1 MTNSQGY
8 PDTKPIRSAIHSSGM
23 LVTVMHNRRSAFRI
37 ILTLLWMCVILP
49 LSAQVRDT
57 VDAGGAMVTLSE
69 VVVRSGMDVNGF
81 IERVRRDTTFYKAFR
96 NLRVLSYSSLN
107 DIRMAGRR
115 GRPGA
120 GYRSRTRQTAWSGCR
135 VTRVLESSPSGN
147 FFERDGTHRF
157 YTARLYDAL
166 FHSFDTIC
174 GQHNLVRDHG
184 PRTRGTSGMERHKE
198 QLKTLF
204 FDPGADIPGIPLMGD
219 KTRIFDADHRKLY
232 DFDIDIR
239 ERKGVRCYVF
249 RIAARKDLGI
259 FDRDRIVIDE
269 METWFDYRSFEV
281 MERTYAMRYDA
292 GVYRFDVRMHVELGH
307 AGRYLVPTLV
317 RYDGSWKVALRSPE
331 QGVFTATLFDF
342 E

>member
-1 MTNSQGY
+1 M
-8 PDTKPIRSAIHSSGM
+8 
-23 LVTVMHNRRSAFRI
+23 VMR
-37 ILTLLWMCVILP
+37 LP
-49 LSAQVRDT
+49 ASAQVRDT

-115 GRPGA
+115 GRQGA
-120 GYRSRTRQTAWSGCR
+120 GYRSRTRQTAWLGCR
-135 VTRVLESSPSGN
+135 VTRVIESSQTGD
-147 FFERDGTHRF
+147 FFERDGSHRY

-166 FHSFDTIC
+166 FHSFDTLC
-174 GQHNLVRDHG
+174 GQHNLVRDHA
-184 PRTRGTSGMERHKE
+184 PRTRGTSGMDRHKE

-204 FDPGADIPGIPLMGD
+204 FNPGADIPGIPLMGD
-219 KTRIFDADHRKLY
+219 KTRIFDADHRPLY
-232 DFDIDIR
+232 DFDIDIQD
-239 ERKGVRCYVF
+239 RKGVRCYVF
-249 RIAARKDLGI
+249 RISARKDLGML
-259 FDRDRIVIDE
+259 DRDRIVIDE

-317 RYDGSWKVALRSPE
+317 RYDGSWKVALKPSE